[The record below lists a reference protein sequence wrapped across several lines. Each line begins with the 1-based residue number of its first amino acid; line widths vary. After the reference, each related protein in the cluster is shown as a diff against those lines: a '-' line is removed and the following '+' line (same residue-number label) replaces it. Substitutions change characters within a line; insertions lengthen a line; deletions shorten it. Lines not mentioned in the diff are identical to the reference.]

1 MPSSNLPIVR
11 LKKRRALPFF
21 SQHPWVYQ
29 TAIESITGSPD
40 LGAEVELRSHEG
52 QFVARGLYNPFS
64 KIRVRLYSWD
74 EEQRLDGSLWR
85 DRIGRALGLRERLFQ
100 GLPAHQACRLIF
112 SEADQLSGLT
122 VDRFGEFLVVQWT
135 SAALAAQQEE
145 ILFILN
151 EFLSPRGIWLST
163 EKGIGKLEGLDL
175 NDGPLSGD
183 VPDSPLVIEENGL
196 KYTVDLRQG
205 QKTGFYFDQ
214 RDNRMRLR
222 DYAQGRVLDVC
233 CYSGAFALNAA
244 QTQCESI
251 VAVDS
256 SESAIELAR
265 TNAELNGVVDRI
277 EFRVDDMFDAIA
289 DLQAEGQQFDTIVLD
304 PPKMARTR
312 GGLNRA
318 LKGYIRLNQAAMQ
331 ILKPGGILMTC
342 SCSGLVSREDFEQIL
357 LQTSLESGRHLQ
369 LLEQRGA
376 SPDHPVSVNCLE
388 SNYLKCFVC
397 RI

>member
-1 MPSSNLPIVR
+1 MPASNLPIVR

-52 QFVARGLYNPFS
+52 QFIARGLYNPFS

-74 EEQRLDGSLWR
+74 EEQPLDGSLWR
-85 DRIGRALGLRERLFQ
+85 DRIARALNLRERLFQ
-100 GLPAHQACRLIF
+100 NQPAHQACRLIF

-122 VDRFGEFLVVQWT
+122 VDRFGEYLVVQWT

-145 ILFILN
+145 ILFVLN

-183 VPDSPLVIEENGL
+183 VPESPLVIEENGL
-196 KYTVDLRQG
+196 KYTVDLLQG

-222 DYAQGRVLDVC
+222 DYVRGRVLDVC

-244 QTQCESI
+244 KSNCEK
-251 VAVDS
+251 VLAVDS

-265 TNAELNGVVDRI
+265 KNAELNGVSDRV
-277 EFRVDDMFDAIA
+277 EFRADDMFDAIS
-289 DLQAEGQQFDTIVLD
+289 DLQAEGEQFDTIILD

-312 GGLNRA
+312 GGLQRA
-318 LKGYIRLNQAAMQ
+318 IKGYIRLNQAAMQ

-357 LQTSLESGRHLQ
+357 LQASLESGRHLQ

-376 SPDHPVSVNCLE
+376 APDHPVSVNCLE

-397 RI
+397 RV

>member
-1 MPSSNLPIVR
+1 MPASNLPIVR

-52 QFVARGLYNPFS
+52 QFIARGLYNPFS

-74 EEQRLDGSLWR
+74 EEQPLDGSLWR
-85 DRIGRALGLRERLFQ
+85 DRIARALNLRERLFQ
-100 GLPAHQACRLIF
+100 NQPAHQACRLIF

-122 VDRFGEFLVVQWT
+122 VDRFGEYLVVQWT

-145 ILFILN
+145 ILFVLN

-183 VPDSPLVIEENGL
+183 VPESPLVIEENGL
-196 KYTVDLRQG
+196 KYTVDLQQG

-222 DYAQGRVLDVC
+222 DYVRGRVLDVC

-244 QTQCESI
+244 KSNCEK
-251 VAVDS
+251 VLAVDS

-265 TNAELNGVVDRI
+265 KNAELNGVSDRV
-277 EFRVDDMFDAIA
+277 EFRADDMFDAIS
-289 DLQAEGQQFDTIVLD
+289 DLQAVGEQFDTIILD

-312 GGLNRA
+312 GGLQRA
-318 LKGYIRLNQAAMQ
+318 IKGYIRLNQAAMQ
-331 ILKPGGILMTC
+331 VLKPGGILMTC

-357 LQTSLESGRHLQ
+357 LQASLESGRHLQ

-376 SPDHPVSVNCLE
+376 APDHPVSVNCLE

-397 RI
+397 RV